1 MARPKSTVNSI
12 VGIVGALDESQQK
25 TILNFLSAMTSGATV
40 DDDVPAAKTRKE
52 KVAPVA
58 EKKKPG
64 RPAKVVE
71 EDNDDEEDNDSI
83 SHADIMSKE
92 FETLDEI
99 QEAMSAAFS
108 DDESNL
114 TEPRNEKRF
123 LSFMKKM
130 SRGFTE
136 EQLIITKDLREVAED
151 SLFDVDALLPNVGPR
166 AKAKVLGNNLYVCAL
181 IYTALTKHG
190 DNIDSLLEEAGYEE
204 DTISELS
211 DHDKIHYVIAA
222 ANGLT
227 FDSSEDEDEEGD
239 EEDEDDTDEEDEKPA
254 KKTRKAKD
262 EDEDEDF
269 DAPTPRRRRAKA

>member
-1 MARPKSTVNSI
+1 MARPKSTVSEI
-12 VGIVGALDESQQK
+12 VGLVGALGESQQK
-25 TILNFLSAMTSGATV
+25 TILNFLSSMTSGATV

-52 KVAPVA
+52 KAAPVA

-71 EDNDDEEDNDSI
+71 EDNDDEDNDSI
-83 SHADIMSKE
+83 SHADIMGMD

-99 QEAMSAAFS
+99 QEAMSVAFS

-114 TEPRNEKRF
+114 TEPRNDKRF

-136 EQLIITKDLREVAED
+136 EQLILTKDLREVAED
-151 SLFDVDALLPNVGPR
+151 SLFDVDALLDGVGPR

-181 IYTALTKHG
+181 IYIALTKNG

-204 DTISELS
+204 DVISELS

-227 FDSSEDEDEEGD
+227 FDSSEDEEGD
-239 EEDEDDTDEEDEKPA
+239 DEDEADEEDEKPA

-262 EDEDEDF
+262 EDEDDDF
-269 DAPTPRRRRAKA
+269 DAPTTRRRRAKA